1 MHQLHKIDIWFFEKE
16 FRKLY
21 QNRLKSVPYDTVS
34 YNYFVR
40 TFFIRRKGPSEMH
53 FFPYG
58 PSQPLLPPPLLSSPP
73 ISSAEEGLINS
84 RI

>member
-1 MHQLHKIDIWFFEKE
+1 MIFSRREYINYIRLIFDFLKRNLESFIKI
-16 FRKLY
+16 
-21 QNRLKSVPYDTVS
+21 DTVS

-58 PSQPLLPPPLLSSPP
+58 PSQPLLPPLLSSPP
-73 ISSAEEGLINS
+73 ISSADEGLINS